1 MSPHSSFQPS
11 AEGSLVARLIGLVLI
26 FFGLLTIGLAARQL
40 LSHPAEEGNLFVSI
54 HRSTLWLHIVFGGAL
69 LPLGTGIM
77 LRQAWTRGLD
87 WISCIIIALLIPS
100 GFDALYGLIE
110 GSRWG
115 TSFPLLVMPAAE
127 VALLILAAVLLYR
140 NSLPDRAAAGIRYE
154 RPRVTFVSRALG
166 VLLILSGVTRLWLT
180 AVLGP
185 ELLDKLVSLLPERP
199 AIPLTIASSIVWS
212 AGLAIATIVLAFG
225 LGLRRRWGM
234 QLGLPLSVA
243 GFIVDV
249 RAALVFPSQLGP
261 GYLDFVILRYASAT
275 LYAVVAAYCA
285 VQLLR
290 GRKVSPVASQQ
301 RLHYPPE
308 TRPEI
313 ADDTNWRQ
321 SLVAS
326 LRAGGA
332 QPATKNVLT
341 GVILPVLGIVVIGL
355 GTILMN
361 ALIRLEPP
369 AGSSGPNFAL
379 IILLTLGLTAIAI
392 LLVQRLLAFCWRRL
406 WRFRARNA
414 EEELERSG
422 SRRPVLYLRPF
433 ALDEEIARPTATEL
447 LLGSTPTATAEQQLA
462 RTLSRRRGP
471 VIAIGLPGERLP
483 GLGAARFYA
492 GHDVWHQKV
501 ADAAHVAQLVVWTTG
516 TTEGLCW
523 EISHLLKSVPP
534 GKLIVW
540 AHPHILHLDR
550 AEREEEWSEFLAKLG
565 SVFLKPLPTKLG
577 KTRFIWF
584 KDDWEP
590 VSVAPRWGVV
600 GLLFRF
606 LRNAQIVALK
616 QTLRQKTAT
625 QV

>member
-40 LSHPAEEGNLFVSI
+40 LSHPAAEGNLFVSI

-87 WISCIIIALLIPS
+87 WISCIIIALLLPS

-166 VLLILSGVTRLWLT
+166 VLLILSGVTRLLLT

-185 ELLDKLVSLLPERP
+185 ELLDKLVSLLHERP

-447 LLGSTPTATAEQQLA
+447 L
-462 RTLSRRRGP
+462 
-471 VIAIGLPGERLP
+471 
-483 GLGAARFYA
+483 
-492 GHDVWHQKV
+492 
-501 ADAAHVAQLVVWTTG
+501 
-516 TTEGLCW
+516 
-523 EISHLLKSVPP
+523 
-534 GKLIVW
+534 
-540 AHPHILHLDR
+540 
-550 AEREEEWSEFLAKLG
+550 
-565 SVFLKPLPTKLG
+565 
-577 KTRFIWF
+577 
-584 KDDWEP
+584 
-590 VSVAPRWGVV
+590 
-600 GLLFRF
+600 
-606 LRNAQIVALK
+606 
-616 QTLRQKTAT
+616 
-625 QV
+625 